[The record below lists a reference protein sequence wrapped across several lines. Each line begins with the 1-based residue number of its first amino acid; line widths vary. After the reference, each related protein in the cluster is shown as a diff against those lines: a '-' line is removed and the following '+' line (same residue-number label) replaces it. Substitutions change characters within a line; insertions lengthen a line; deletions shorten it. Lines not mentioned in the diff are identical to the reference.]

1 LPYKPKIVI
10 SCGDPNGIG
19 PEIALKLLADKK
31 LRAAFSLKL
40 IIPESAVD
48 YYSRSSGPVTPSYSD
63 LIIIPGHNFKV
74 KPGKID
80 KHAGRISGDA
90 VHIGGELCL
99 KGMSDALVTMPV
111 SKYSLSLAGFK
122 FTGHTELLKALTKS
136 REVVMVMYSEKLA
149 VVPLTIHIPVNSVSS
164 ALTKKLIETKLKLID
179 DTFKTKFGIRKPR
192 IAVLSLNPHCGDG
205 GIIGSEEIKTLVPAL
220 DSLMRKGIAVSGPYS
235 ADGFFGSGIYRH
247 FDVVAGAYHDQVLIP
262 FKMLSG
268 KNGVNYTAGLPIIRT
283 SPSHGTAFDIA
294 GKGIADTG
302 SAVAAVKL
310 AGKLIMGK

>member
-1 LPYKPKIVI
+1 MPYKPKIVI

-19 PEIALKLLADKK
+19 PEIALKLLTNEK
-31 LRAAFSLKL
+31 LRTDFNLKL
-40 IIPESAVD
+40 IIPESAVE
-48 YYSRSSGPVTPSYSD
+48 YYSHSLRLETPSYED
-63 LIIIPGHNFKV
+63 IILIPGNNLKI

-80 KHAGRISGDA
+80 KRAGRISGDA
-90 VHIGGELCL
+90 VHIGTELCL
-99 KGMSDALVTMPV
+99 NGMFDALVTMPV

-122 FTGHTELLKALTKS
+122 YTGHTELLKALTNS

-164 ALTKKLIETKLKLID
+164 ALTKKLIVTKLELMD

-205 GIIGSEEIKTLVPAL
+205 GIIGSEEINTLVPAL

-310 AGKLIMGK
+310 AGKLINGK